1 MKLQVVQLGQNVVR
15 VKKAQHQRCP
25 QIVRAVLVLMACI
38 NQQIITKGRP
48 ALSWQNVVLVK
59 RVAHLVLQQIEF
71 AVLVLVESIKHLMHS
86 QEQAAPF
93 AEPGQVLRVPLLAVA
108 TVLPE
113 NFKINLVL
121 HLQRASFVLPATNMW
136 ARPQAV
142 RSVHKV
148 STKTKVRHSQ

>member
-1 MKLQVVQLGQNVVR
+1 
-15 VKKAQHQRCP
+15 
-25 QIVRAVLVLMACI
+25 
-38 NQQIITKGRP
+38 
-48 ALSWQNVVLVK
+48 
-59 RVAHLVLQQIEF
+59 
-71 AVLVLVESIKHLMHS
+71 MHS

-93 AEPGQVLRVPLLAVA
+93 AETGQVSWVQLLAVA

-142 RSVHKV
+142 LNV
-148 STKTKVRHSQ
+148 Q